1 MLRGDCS
8 PPSRMV
14 PDRDVPP
21 LSLAELIDLGAQRG
35 RVRGDGRV
43 DDPRGHTVRVPDRR
57 GGAPRHRGRN
67 GYAFLWQP
75 PRKPRVRAH
84 TDGAG
89 YRSAFRS
96 QGDGSS
102 TRRTAARE
110 TGLDWDADPEDALSE
125 LAPG

>member
-1 MLRGDCS
+1 MHSCG
-8 PPSRMV
+8 SRHA
-14 PDRDVPP
+14 
-21 LSLAELIDLGAQRG
+21 SHGFG
-35 RVRGDGRV
+35 
-43 DDPRGHTVRVPDRR
+43 
-57 GGAPRHRGRN
+57 
-67 GYAFLWQP
+67 
-75 PRKPRVRAH
+75 AH

-125 LAPG
+125 LASG